1 VSLFIVA
8 SFAVWTGNDVSGTF
22 VLFNASTSQQT
33 FYLWLTTGFQLWE
46 VVGDQSDFDKID
58 IEISP
63 TLGAAAPP
71 ALNSNSNVTIQYDLS
86 PFSQQ
91 TRFPLDFVRGK
102 FALCFH
108 DSRCRHSSTAIRFNC
123 KVNSGAAFVSMSL
136 TVDPFD
142 PIVFAWYKVCSI

>member
-1 VSLFIVA
+1 M
-8 SFAVWTGNDVSGTF
+8 WTGNDVSGTF

-71 ALNSNSNVTIQYDLS
+71 ALNSNSNVTIQYDLCS
-86 PFSQQ
+86 FPQL
-91 TRFPLDFVRGK
+91 TRFPLI
-102 FALCFH
+102 LCEEH
-108 DSRCRHSSTAIRFNC
+108 LYC
-123 KVNSGAAFVSMSL
+123 
-136 TVDPFD
+136 
-142 PIVFAWYKVCSI
+142 VFMI